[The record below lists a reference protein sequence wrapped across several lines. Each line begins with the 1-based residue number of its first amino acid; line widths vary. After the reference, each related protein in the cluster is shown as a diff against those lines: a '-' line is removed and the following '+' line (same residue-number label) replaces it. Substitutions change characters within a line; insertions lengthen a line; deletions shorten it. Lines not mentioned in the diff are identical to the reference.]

1 MCEACDTRAESEMPE
16 LPISSKRRRLWELT
30 DGWHCSVI
38 GTCLT
43 LADLRALG
51 RKLKL
56 KTDPAFPHDYQLH
69 GFFAAAANKQ
79 ETAAKLLGKL
89 LDKRHAVA
97 IRRLRDLE
105 DDDAIKNH
113 WEEAL
118 SAGDIPGPYWA
129 MLTDPRVCSKL
140 CERMFA
146 DVHMLSHLVGASNRA
161 DIRQLQ
167 SLEEENDALW
177 RKMQRMV
184 HRHRNKVAVK
194 NAALEEADAEINRVR
209 AAHVPASLNTH
220 RTVAQLSIEPT
231 AVHELETT
239 IAKAQ
244 ELTRNQ
250 AERIEKLSAMVLSL
264 KQENQALEQELAED
278 LEIDPLDD
286 DETCPFDLGGRC
298 VLYVGGRKHAVARL
312 KALVEA
318 WNGELLHHDGGLE
331 KSVNE
336 LAGAIIRADAV
347 VFPTDCVSHEAMN
360 KVKKL
365 CRQTMKPYVPLRS
378 SGVGSLIAGLQSTPM
393 VIEHMQ
399 GSD

>member
-1 MCEACDTRAESEMPE
+1 MCEKCESVQPKE
-16 LPISSKRRRLWELT
+16 LMTTSKRRRLWELT

-43 LADLRALG
+43 LGDLRALG

-56 KTDPAFPHDYQLH
+56 KTDPNFPHDYQLH
-69 GFFAAAANKQ
+69 GFFASAAAKH

-97 IRRLRDLE
+97 IKRVRDLE
-105 DDDAIKNH
+105 DDAAIRNH

-118 SAGDIPGPYWA
+118 KAGDIPGPYWA
-129 MLTDPRVCSKL
+129 LLTDPRVCSKF

-167 SLEEENDALW
+167 TLEEENDALW
-177 RKMQRMV
+177 SKMRRMV
-184 HRHRNKVAVK
+184 HRHRDRISAK
-194 NAALEEADAEINRVR
+194 NAALQAAEEEASR
-209 AAHVPASLNTH
+209 ARITPAPKSISAPCASTQ
-220 RTVAQLSIEPT
+220 ASIET
-231 AVHELETT
+231 SAVHELEASM
-239 IAKAQ
+239 AKAE
-244 ELTRNQ
+244 ELCRDQ
-250 AERIEKLSAMVLSL
+250 AERIEKLSALVLSL
-264 KQENQALEQELAED
+264 KQENEALERELEED
-278 LEIDPLDD
+278 LDVDPLE
-286 DETCPFDLGGRC
+286 DEGCPFDLEGRC
-298 VLYVGGRKHAVARL
+298 LLYVGGRKQAVARL
-312 KALVEA
+312 RALVEA

-331 KSVNE
+331 KSMNE
-336 LAGAIIRADAV
+336 LAGAIVRADAV

-378 SGVGSLIAGLQSTPM
+378 SGVGSLIAGLQSTP
-393 VIEHMQ
+393 IATEQ
-399 GSD
+399 LLAGE

>member
-1 MCEACDTRAESEMPE
+1 MA
-16 LPISSKRRRLWELT
+16 SKRRRLWELT

-43 LADLRALG
+43 LADLRAMG

-56 KTDPAFPHDYQLH
+56 KTDPNFPHDYQLH
-69 GFFAAAANKQ
+69 GFFASAACKQ

-89 LDKRHAVA
+89 LDKRHAAA
-97 IRRLRDLE
+97 IRRVRDLK
-105 DDDAIKNH
+105 DDAAIRNH
-113 WEEAL
+113 WDEAL

-129 MLTDPRVCSKL
+129 LLTDPRVCSKF

-177 RKMQRMV
+177 SKMRRMV
-184 HRHRNKVAVK
+184 HRHRDRVMAK
-194 NAALEEADAEINRVR
+194 NAALEDAEAEIIR
-209 AAHVPASLNTH
+209 ARSTSITASTITH
-220 RTVAQLSIEPT
+220 RKISHTSIDPS
-231 AVHELETT
+231 AVHELEIS

-244 ELTRNQ
+244 ELNRDQ
-250 AERIEKLSAMVLSL
+250 AERIEKLSALVLSL

-278 LEIDPLDD
+278 LEIDPLEDD
-286 DETCPFDLGGRC
+286 GSCPFDLGGRC
-298 VLYVGGRKHAVARL
+298 VLYVGGRKHAVSRL
-312 KALVEA
+312 KALVET

-336 LAGAIIRADAV
+336 LAGAIVRADTV

-393 VIEHMQ
+393 VVEHMQ

>member
-1 MCEACDTRAESEMPE
+1 MCEACGMRAGFDTLE
-16 LPISSKRRRLWELT
+16 LPMSSKRRRLWELT

-97 IRRLRDLE
+97 IRRVKDLE
-105 DDDAIKNH
+105 DDDAIRNH

-118 SAGDIPGPYWA
+118 TAGDIPGPYWA
-129 MLTDPRVCSKL
+129 MLTDPRVCSKF

-167 SLEEENDALW
+167 SLEEENDAIW

-184 HRHRNKVAVK
+184 HRHRNRVATK
-194 NAALEEADAEINRVR
+194 NAALEAADAEIDRVR
-209 AAHVPASLNTH
+209 TTPVPTSPTLPPLNT
-220 RTVAQLSIEPT
+220 QPSIELS

-239 IAKAQ
+239 MAKAQ
-244 ELTRNQ
+244 ELNRDQ

-264 KQENQALEQELAED
+264 KQENQVLEQELVED
-278 LEIDPLDD
+278 LEIDPLEH

-312 KALVEA
+312 KALVET

-336 LAGAIIRADAV
+336 LAGAIVRADAV

-393 VIEHMQ
+393 VIEHML

>member
-1 MCEACDTRAESEMPE
+1 MCEACAASETPE
-16 LPISSKRRRLWELT
+16 LPMASKRRRLWDLT

-43 LADLRALG
+43 LADLRAMG

-56 KTDPAFPHDYQLH
+56 KTDASFPHDYQLH
-69 GFFAAAANKQ
+69 GFFASASSKQ

-89 LDKRHAVA
+89 LDKRHAAA
-97 IRRLRDLE
+97 IRRVRDLE
-105 DDDAIKNH
+105 DDAAIRNH
-113 WEEAL
+113 WDEAL

-129 MLTDPRVCSKL
+129 LLTDPRVCSKF

-167 SLEEENDALW
+167 SLEKENDALW
-177 RKMQRMV
+177 SRMRRMV
-184 HRHRNKVAVK
+184 HRHRDRIMAK
-194 NAALEEADAEINRVR
+194 NAALEDAESEANRAR
-209 AAHVPASLNTH
+209 LTPIPASPSTP
-220 RTVAQLSIEPT
+220 RAITQSPIEPS
-231 AVHELETT
+231 AVHELETS

-244 ELTRNQ
+244 ELTRDQ
-250 AERIEKLSAMVLSL
+250 AERIEKLSALVLSL
-264 KQENQALEQELAED
+264 KQENQALEQELTEN
-278 LEIDPLDD
+278 LEIDPLVD
-286 DETCPFDLGGRC
+286 DESCPFDLGGRC
-298 VLYVGGRKHAVARL
+298 VLYVGGRKHAVSRL
-312 KALVEA
+312 KALVET

-336 LAGAIIRADAV
+336 LAGAIVRADAV

-393 VIEHMQ
+393 VIEHIQ
-399 GSD
+399 GGD